1 MATYIYSYNGDDSIP
16 TFVAFAIE
24 QYKNY
29 KGISGEEAAKILD
42 ENGVLN
48 HLVYFYDVL
57 HTQGSKWLLEEM
69 EEMINIRKNK

>member
-48 HLVYFYDVL
+48 HLVDFYDVL